1 MVQGEKL
8 LVQELLI
15 FIGPG
20 TEIIGF
26 NGLGIVN
33 TDIHGPGIEN
43 INFSSFG
50 DREYCFFVAREPKI
64 LIFRVLR
71 SFATFRRAKI

>member
-1 MVQGEKL
+1 MVGRQRI
-8 LVQELLI
+8 LI

-20 TEIIGF
+20 TEIIGS

-50 DREYCFFVAREPKI
+50 DREY
-64 LIFRVLR
+64 
-71 SFATFRRAKI
+71 